1 MNTGN
6 LKRLRWEILLVAVSI
21 VVGLAFAG
29 FMISIAAQRELKPL
43 EALLFQII
51 ILGVSLVGGLIGS
64 YKFGQNVAANRQY
77 ARSALRSVLVLF
89 RGLQRLHENVKQLSD
104 TDPSDA
110 RFGPLQSHIESQMDL
125 AYSVINDWRDLIPE
139 EFEDV
144 GGNLERP
151 QY

>member
-77 ARSALRSVLVLF
+77 ARSALRSVLVPF
-89 RGLQRLHENVKQLSD
+89 SGLQRLHENVKQLSD

-110 RFGPLQSHIESQMDL
+110 RFGPLQSHIESQIGSCLLGD
-125 AYSVINDWRDLIPE
+125 
-139 EFEDV
+139 
-144 GGNLERP
+144 
-151 QY
+151 